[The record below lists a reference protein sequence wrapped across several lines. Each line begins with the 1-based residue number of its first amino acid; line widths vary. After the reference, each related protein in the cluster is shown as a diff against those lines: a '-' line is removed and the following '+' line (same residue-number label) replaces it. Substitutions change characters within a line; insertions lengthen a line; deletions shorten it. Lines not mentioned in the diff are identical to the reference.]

1 MASGDA
7 RNAAQDGAL
16 RPGSR
21 LTRVSTLQP
30 WSRRRAISAGPRR
43 SVEPQAWRPSS
54 MSSLKSR
61 ASTSRSARSYS
72 SSSGKPECFAME
84 RAALT
89 RLPSSS
95 TVTGRR
101 AVPRSARPAGLNDVP
116 RYGEAAICLLLV
128 AAGQSQTTCPTTA
141 THERSAPKLN
151 YVTAR
156 SERLRARGRPSVR
169 CKYRGVCAPQP
180 RSRRCHNPAAFR
192 GKRHEDLVDDL
203 DEGPQVANRRV
214 AEGVVCLCATVP
226 SQCGCP

>member
-1 MASGDA
+1 
-7 RNAAQDGAL
+7 
-16 RPGSR
+16 
-21 LTRVSTLQP
+21 
-30 WSRRRAISAGPRR
+30 
-43 SVEPQAWRPSS
+43 
-54 MSSLKSR
+54 
-61 ASTSRSARSYS
+61 
-72 SSSGKPECFAME
+72 ME

-156 SERLRARGRPSVR
+156 SERLRARGQPSVSANIEGCAR
-169 CKYRGVCAPQP
+169 RNRAVAGAITPLPFGVSG
-180 RSRRCHNPAAFR
+180 RKIWSMTST
-192 GKRHEDLVDDL
+192 
-203 DEGPQVANRRV
+203 RV
-214 AEGVVCLCATVP
+214 LR
-226 SQCGCP
+226 